1 MSLINQVL
9 LDLEK
14 RRASGTD
21 RSALPDHVRALPEI
35 RQGSRLWWIAVAGGF
50 IVVVGM
56 VTAWGALTGFRLPG
70 SKQPP
75 PAAASPAVS
84 PPPESKVVEAAILS
98 GAAPIAQ
105 PAREVPA
112 IAVDMPDSQRAGL
125 SLELANVPATLT
137 EKPARAA
144 EKAPEG
150 RSPIATANVIARA
163 QPEPVA
169 KAQSNAA
176 APVSTPAAIPA
187 APPAPPVVASA
198 GKPGTDAKPQVA
210 PPKAEETPPKKSAAP
225 AVRPIARGGHPEI
238 DKRERQLTPQQ
249 LAENDYGKATALL
262 NQNKLAE
269 AREALESAL
278 RHHPSHSGAR
288 QALFGLLIEAKN
300 YTEAERVLREGLQ
313 LNPGQTGFTMTL
325 ARLQVDRGNT
335 QAAIDIL
342 QKGMAYAQNNADY
355 HAFLAALLQRQQRHN
370 EAIEQFQAA
379 LSLKPQSGVWLMGLG
394 ISLQALNRNAEAQE
408 TFRRAKASGSLNAD
422 LQAFV
427 DQRLRQLQ

>member
-14 RRASGTD
+14 RRASGTE
-21 RSALPDHVRALPEI
+21 RGALPDHVRALPEM
-35 RQGSRLWWIAVAGGF
+35 RQGSRLWWIAAVGAL
-50 IVVVGM
+50 IVVVVM

-70 SKQPP
+70 RKQTPP
-75 PAAASPAVS
+75 TAASPVVS
-84 PPPESKVVEAAILS
+84 PPENKAVEAAILA
-98 GAAPIAQ
+98 GAAPMVQ
-105 PAREVPA
+105 PVQEIPA
-112 IAVDMPDSQRAGL
+112 ATVVAPDSPRAGL

-137 EKPARAA
+137 DKPPRAA
-144 EKAPEG
+144 DKAPEP
-150 RSPIATANVIARA
+150 RAPIATADVIAKA
-163 QPEPVA
+163 QPEPA
-169 KAQSNAA
+169 AQAQSSSAA
-176 APVSTPAAIPA
+176 S
-187 APPAPPVVASA
+187 APPVAATA
-198 GKPGTDAKPQVA
+198 GKSGADARPQA
-210 PPKAEETPPKKSAAP
+210 PSKAREPAPSSPPVT
-225 AVRPIARGGHPEI
+225 AVRPVPRAAHPEI

-262 NQNKLAE
+262 NQGRLGE
-269 AREALESAL
+269 ARDTFEAAL
-278 RHHPSHSGAR
+278 RHYPPHLGAR
-288 QALFGLLIEAKN
+288 QGLFGLLIEAKN
-300 YTEAERVLREGLQ
+300 FTEAERVLREGLQ
-313 LNPGQTGFTMTL
+313 LNPSQTGFTMTL

-342 QKGMAYAQNNADY
+342 QKGMGYAQNNADY

-379 LSLKPQSGVWLMGLG
+379 LSLNPRSGVWLMGLG
-394 ISLQALNRNAEAQE
+394 ISLQALNRNADAQE

>member
-21 RSALPDHVRALPEI
+21 RSALPDHVRALPEM
-35 RQGSRLWWIAVAGGF
+35 RQGSRLWWIAVAGGL

-70 SKQPP
+70 SKQSP
-75 PAAASPAVS
+75 PATASPAVS
-84 PPPESKVVEAAILS
+84 PP
-98 GAAPIAQ
+98 IAQ
-105 PAREVPA
+105 PAKEVPA
-112 IAVDMPDSQRAGL
+112 TAVPDSQRTGL

-137 EKPARAA
+137 EKPPRAA
-144 EKAPEG
+144 DKASEPKA
-150 RSPIATANVIARA
+150 PIATADVIAKV
-163 QPEPVA
+163 QPEPAVRA
-169 KAQSNAA
+169 RPEAAAA
-176 APVSTPAAIPA
+176 APTPAA
-187 APPAPPVVASA
+187 APPVTVPQAAASA
-198 GKPGTDAKPQVA
+198 GKPGTDAKLQA
-210 PPKAEETPPKKSAAP
+210 ASPKAVETPPKKSAAP
-225 AVRPIARGGHPEI
+225 VVRPIARSAHPEI
-238 DKRERQLTPQQ
+238 DKRERQLTAQQ

-269 AREALESAL
+269 AREALEAAL
-278 RHHPSHSGAR
+278 RYYPSHLGAR

-313 LNPGQTGFTMTL
+313 LDPGQTSFTMTL

-379 LSLKPQSGVWLMGLG
+379 LSLNPRSGVWLMGLG

>member
-21 RSALPDHVRALPEI
+21 RSTLPDHVRALPEM
-35 RQGSRLWWIAVAGGF
+35 RQGSRLWWIAVGGGLV
-50 IVVVGM
+50 VVVGM
-56 VTAWGALTGFRLPG
+56 VAAWGAITGFRLPG
-70 SKQPP
+70 SKQL
-75 PAAASPAVS
+75 PAATASPAVS
-84 PPPESKVVEAAILS
+84 SPESKAVEAAILS

-105 PAREVPA
+105 PAKEVPA
-112 IAVDMPDSQRAGL
+112 TAVDMPDSQRAGL

-137 EKPARAA
+137 EKPRAA
-144 EKAPEG
+144 EKAPVA
-150 RSPIATANVIARA
+150 RSPIATADVIARA

-187 APPAPPVVASA
+187 APPPVVASA
-198 GKPGTDAKPQVA
+198 GKPGTDARSQVA

-225 AVRPIARGGHPEI
+225 AVRPWGHPEI

-278 RHHPSHSGAR
+278 RHHPAHPSAR

-313 LNPGQTGFTMTL
+313 SNPGQTGFTMTL

-342 QKGMAYAQNNADY
+342 QKGMVYAQNNADY
-355 HAFLAALLQRQQRHN
+355 HAFLGALLQRQQRHN

-379 LSLKPQSGVWLMGLG
+379 LSLNPRSGVWLMGLG

-408 TFRRAKASGSLNAD
+408 TFRRAKGSGSLNAD

>member
-21 RSALPDHVRALPEI
+21 RSALPDHVRALPEM
-35 RQGSRLWWIAVAGGF
+35 RQGSRLWWIAVAGGL

-56 VTAWGALTGFRLPG
+56 VTAWGALMGFRLPG

-75 PAAASPAVS
+75 PATASPAVS
-84 PPPESKVVEAAILS
+84 SPESKVVEAAILS
-98 GAAPIAQ
+98 AAAPIAQ
-105 PAREVPA
+105 PAKEVPA
-112 IAVDMPDSQRAGL
+112 TAAAVPDSQRTGL

-137 EKPARAA
+137 EKPPRAA
-144 EKAPEG
+144 EKAPEPKA
-150 RSPIATANVIARA
+150 PISTADVIARA
-163 QPEPVA
+163 QPEPAA

-176 APVSTPAAIPA
+176 APAPTPAAIPA
-187 APPAPPVVASA
+187 APPAPLVVASA
-198 GKPGTDAKPQVA
+198 GKPGTDAKPQA
-210 PPKAEETPPKKSAAP
+210 ASPKAVETPPKKSAAP
-225 AVRPIARGGHPEI
+225 AVRPIARAGHPEI

-249 LAENDYGKATALL
+249 LAENDYGKATVLL

-269 AREALESAL
+269 ARETLESAL
-278 RHHPSHSGAR
+278 RHYPSHLGAR

-313 LNPGQTGFTMTL
+313 LNPGQTGLTMTL

-342 QKGMAYAQNNADY
+342 QKGMVYAQDNADY